1 MTTLVTR
8 ARGNADN
15 MTTPELKSFLSE
27 HLLLGQLDA
36 RELDSL
42 MPFVIV
48 ERFRANEVVFRKG
61 DPGQS
66 LRIIMSGRVKVSSS
80 LPDGREV
87 VLAVLERGEIIG
99 EMAIIE
105 DKARSADVSALEPTE
120 LLALHKRD
128 FIPFLERNPKLCIRL
143 LGILS
148 ERLRHTSEIVRD
160 RTLLGLPSRLAKSLL
175 DLARTH
181 GRDTDEGIRIDMR
194 LSQKMLGGLLGVS
207 RESVNKQLRTWQ
219 SEGLIKLGRGYI
231 ILREPLHLTRIVEM

>member
-1 MTTLVTR
+1 
-8 ARGNADN
+8 

>member
-1 MTTLVTR
+1 
-8 ARGNADN
+8 
-15 MTTPELKSFLSE
+15 MTTPQLKSFVSE

-36 RELDSL
+36 RELDKL
-42 MPFVIV
+42 MPFIVV
-48 ERFRANEVVFRKG
+48 ERFRANEVVFHKG
-61 DPGQS
+61 EPGHS
-66 LRIIMSGRVKVSSS
+66 LMIIMSGRVKVSSS

-87 VLAVLERGEIIG
+87 VLAVLERGEVIG

-120 LLALHKRD
+120 LLVLYKRD

-148 ERLRHTSEIVRD
+148 DRLRHTSEIVRD

>member
-1 MTTLVTR
+1 MALVTR
-8 ARGNADN
+8 ARDNADN

-87 VLAVLERGEIIG
+87 VLAILERGEVIG

-148 ERLRHTSEIVRD
+148 ERLRHTSQIVRD

-181 GRDTDEGIRIDMR
+181 GRDTDEGIRVDMR